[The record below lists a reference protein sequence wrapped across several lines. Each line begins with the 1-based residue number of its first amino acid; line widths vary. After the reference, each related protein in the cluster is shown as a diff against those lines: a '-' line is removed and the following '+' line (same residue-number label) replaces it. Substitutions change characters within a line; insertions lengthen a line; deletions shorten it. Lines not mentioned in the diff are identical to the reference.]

1 MSIPYKKLKNL
12 PESQNLQDSDITIIE
27 DLDTTRKGTLRQLV
41 QYLKWHNDINTYY
54 AHQENIGA
62 ANGIAPLDENTKLPA
77 GNLLFGNEAGTV
89 FEGSAGKELEDSVNV
104 HIADNSRHISN
115 EERTE
120 WNDTS
125 CKKHVHNNKGTLDK
139 LTQTMLDKLADVA
152 EGAQVNVQ
160 ADWNVSD
167 TSSDAYIKNK
177 PAAFP
182 PSSHTHVAAQISD
195 MPTKLSQFTN
205 DAGYLTSADI
215 DSGQNH
221 THANKG
227 VLDTITQESVDKWN
241 TSYVHPNSGVSAGT
255 YKSVTVNAQGHVTN
269 GTNPTT
275 LAGYGITDAAA
286 KSHTHNYAG
295 SDTPGGAAASAAK
308 LSANRTISLTGDV
321 SGSVSTNLSGNV
333 SIAAT
338 LSGGVLKEAISKTEP
353 SGLSLNNY
361 WLQEY

>member
-12 PESQNLQDSDITIIE
+12 PEAQNLQDSDITIIE

-104 HIADNSRHISN
+104 HKADNSRHISN

-125 CKKHVHNNKGTLDK
+125 SKKHVHNNKGTLDK

-167 TSSDAYIKNK
+167 TSSDALLPHPCRRPDIRY
-177 PAAFP
+177 A
-182 PSSHTHVAAQISD
+182 HQIV
-195 MPTKLSQFTN
+195 P
-205 DAGYLTSADI
+205 
-215 DSGQNH
+215 
-221 THANKG
+221 
-227 VLDTITQESVDKWN
+227 
-241 TSYVHPNSGVSAGT
+241 VH
-255 YKSVTVNAQGHVTN
+255 Q
-269 GTNPTT
+269 
-275 LAGYGITDAAA
+275 
-286 KSHTHNYAG
+286 
-295 SDTPGGAAASAAK
+295 
-308 LSANRTISLTGDV
+308 
-321 SGSVSTNLSGNV
+321 
-333 SIAAT
+333 
-338 LSGGVLKEAISKTEP
+338 
-353 SGLSLNNY
+353 
-361 WLQEY
+361 

>member
-12 PESQNLQDSDITIIE
+12 PEAQNLQDSDITIIE

-104 HIADNSRHISN
+104 HKADNSRHISN

-125 CKKHVHNNKGTLDK
+125 SKKHVHNNKSTLDK

-182 PSSHTHVAAQISD
+182 PSSHTHVVAQISD

-227 VLDTITQESVDKWN
+227 VLDSITQESVDKWN
-241 TSYVHPNSGVSAGT
+241 TSYVHPNSGVTAGT
-255 YKSVTVNAQGHVTN
+255 YKSVTVNAQ
-269 GTNPTT
+269 
-275 LAGYGITDAAA
+275 
-286 KSHTHNYAG
+286 
-295 SDTPGGAAASAAK
+295 
-308 LSANRTISLTGDV
+308 
-321 SGSVSTNLSGNV
+321 
-333 SIAAT
+333 
-338 LSGGVLKEAISKTEP
+338 
-353 SGLSLNNY
+353 
-361 WLQEY
+361 

>member
-12 PESQNLQDSDITIIE
+12 PEAQNLQDSDITIIE

-54 AHQENIGA
+54 AHQENIGV

-104 HIADNSRHISN
+104 HKADNSRHISN

-125 CKKHVHNNKGTLDK
+125 SKKHVHNNKGTLDK

-167 TSSDAYIKNK
+167 TSSDALWFK
-177 PAAFP
+177 
-182 PSSHTHVAAQISD
+182 
-195 MPTKLSQFTN
+195 
-205 DAGYLTSADI
+205 
-215 DSGQNH
+215 
-221 THANKG
+221 
-227 VLDTITQESVDKWN
+227 
-241 TSYVHPNSGVSAGT
+241 
-255 YKSVTVNAQGHVTN
+255 TVN
-269 GTNPTT
+269 
-275 LAGYGITDAAA
+275 
-286 KSHTHNYAG
+286 
-295 SDTPGGAAASAAK
+295 
-308 LSANRTISLTGDV
+308 SLFG
-321 SGSVSTNLSGNV
+321 
-333 SIAAT
+333 
-338 LSGGVLKEAISKTEP
+338 EE
-353 SGLSLNNY
+353 
-361 WLQEY
+361 